1 MLMDIAN
8 LWNELLISSVG
19 LYIVALVLLG
29 LTFLATKT
37 RHLIIGAIVALSAG
51 FFGQVSKIVFKIGAF
66 LALLRLVLN
75 FI

>member
-8 LWNELLISSVG
+8 LWNELLIGSVG

>member
-51 FFGQVSKIVFKIGAF
+51 FFGQVSKMVFKIGAF